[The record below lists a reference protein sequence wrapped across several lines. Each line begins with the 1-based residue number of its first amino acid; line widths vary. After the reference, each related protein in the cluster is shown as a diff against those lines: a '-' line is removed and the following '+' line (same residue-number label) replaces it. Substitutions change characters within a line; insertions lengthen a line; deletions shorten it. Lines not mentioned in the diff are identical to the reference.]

1 MNKNNSIKV
10 SIITAT
16 FNSSK
21 TILDT
26 LRSVQTQSY
35 PSIEHII
42 VDGVSTDSTI
52 ELIKSTDNFKG
63 EIHIGKDKG
72 IYDAMNKGIRLVNG
86 DIIGILNS
94 DDFYA
99 DETII
104 EKVVSLFNETGC
116 DAVYGDL
123 LYVNA
128 IDTSKTIRHWVSGNY
143 KRDNFLQGW
152 MPPHPT
158 FFVRKELYNKYG
170 LFNISLWGAA
180 DYELMLRFLYKH
192 HCSLAYL
199 PEVMVHMRAGGQS
212 NQSIINR
219 LKANLEDRKAWR
231 INGIKPKWYTLYL
244 KPLRKLNQFI
254 NKG

>member
-1 MNKNNSIKV
+1 MASETIVKV

-16 FNSSK
+16 YNSSK

-26 LRSVQTQSY
+26 LHSLQRQNY
-35 PSIEHII
+35 LLIEHII
-42 VDGVSTDSTI
+42 VDGVSTDNTI
-52 ELIKSTDNFKG
+52 ELIKSTNNFNGK
-63 EIHIGKDKG
+63 IHIGRDKG
-72 IYDAMNKGIRLVNG
+72 IYDAMNKGIELVSG
-86 DIIGILNS
+86 DIVGILNS

-123 LYVNA
+123 VYVSA
-128 IDTSKTIRHWVSGNY
+128 ADTTKIIRRWVSGDY
-143 KRDNFLQGW
+143 KRDNFLRGW

-158 FFVRKELYNKYG
+158 FFVKKELYSKYG

-192 HCSLAYL
+192 HCLLAYL
-199 PEVMVHMRAGGQS
+199 PEVMVHMRVGGQS
-212 NQSIINR
+212 NNSIFNR
-219 LKANLEDRKAWR
+219 LRANMEDRKAWA
-231 INGIKPKWYTLYL
+231 INDIKPNWYTLFF

-254 NKG
+254 NKH